1 MRVEAQY
8 GANCERGEEVCVN
21 ESNDRNISLIFRD
34 LCRWTDPSGFRVIRR
49 MTVNT
54 INRIHNAWPRGIIT
68 NWGEEKKRKGEEW
81 CFIVEK

>member
-21 ESNDRNISLIFRD
+21 ESNDRNISSIFRD

-54 INRIHNAWPRGIIT
+54 INRIHNAWYHYKLGRG
-68 NWGEEKKRKGEEW
+68 EKKKGGGVV
-81 CFIVEK
+81 FHRGKIA